1 MKANRKVIIS
11 TFASNVNR
19 VQQIVEACIK
29 QIENW
34 LCSGEVW

>member
-34 LCSGEVW
+34 LCSAEVW